1 MLKKLFFEKNK
12 NTRFN
17 AVLKTALVPTVTAV
31 ALIVMPGTSQSA
43 LASLT
48 GDTIE
53 GELQFG
59 SFPLNFF
66 DPQFGT
72 VPGTAGPQPIA
83 TVGSG
88 IEFQFADGATAINAD
103 FTGDSL
109 FIEQIPFIGGVN
121 ANSWTMTFSDL
132 DWVDFPD
139 GRIVG
144 LELLPEIGSPAF
156 AGGLDLS
163 FTDDSISV
171 TWAGGNL
178 PVGGSAN
185 NIQILTDHQSV
196 PEPLTILGTIA
207 AGGIGVLMKRKTANS
222 SDV

>member
-72 VPGTAGPQPIA
+72 VPGTAGPQPIT

-88 IEFQFADGATAINAD
+88 IEFQYQDSFSGLNVD
-103 FTGDSL
+103 FTDDAL
-109 FIEQIPFIGGVN
+109 FVEQFALTGGGL
-121 ANSWTMTFSDL
+121 AGAWTMTFSDL

-144 LELLPEIGSPAF
+144 LELLPNPGLNAIP
-156 AGGLDLS
+156 GLDLS
-163 FTDDSISV
+163 FTDDSI
-171 TWAGGNL
+171 TLNFAGGNL
-178 PVGGSAN
+178 PSDGFST
-185 NIQILTDHQSV
+185 NIGILTDHQSV